1 MMLYQADWTSNM
13 LHELLALVHSQ
24 LKVVHWSFTWIN
36 VTEVSIILGTIFV
49 FYRKFIKNTQAEKL
63 VRGIVFLFMAWVV
76 SEILISLKLYILGMF
91 LKTLVALIALSL
103 IVIFQPELRRF
114 LGYLGQP
121 GFISKTFLKPSVH
134 VDATKT
140 DVVKEVIEAV
150 KYLAK
155 SRIGALIVFQKEIS
169 ASSYFDVGTKIN
181 ADVSTELI
189 LTIFH
194 PNTPLH
200 DGAMVIKDSKI
211 LSAGV
216 LLPLTED
223 PKLSWKYGTRHRAAI
238 GMSEASDSACLVV
251 SEETGDVSVS
261 VDGTLKKYEDLPTLK
276 ADLEKLLGYEIPED
290 ETKKNVFNFNNF
302 LSFKMNN
309 QNKKANGDK

>member
-1 MMLYQADWTSNM
+1 MYQNWLSFLQTQFK
-13 LHELLALVHSQ
+13 AL
-24 LKVVHWSFTWIN
+24 HWSFNWLN
-36 VTEVSIILGTIFV
+36 VTEVLVIVLIVLT
-49 FYRKFIKNTQAEKL
+49 FYAKFIKNTQSEKF
-63 VRGIVFLFMAWVV
+63 VRGIVFLFLAWIF
-76 SEILISLKLYILGMF
+76 SEVLIAFDLNILGVF
-91 LKTLVALIALSL
+91 LKSMVTLVALSL
-103 IVIFQPELRRF
+103 IVIFQPELRRL

-121 GFISKTFLKPSVH
+121 GFISRAFLGAPVH
-134 VDATKT
+134 KIDERI
-140 DVVKEVIEAV
+140 DVVKEVIESV
-150 KYLAK
+150 KYLSK
-155 SRIGALIVFQKEIS
+155 SRTGALIVFQKEIS
-169 ASSYFDVGTKIN
+169 ASTYFDVGTKLN

-251 SEETGDVSVS
+251 SEETGDVSMTL
-261 VDGTLKKYEDLPTLK
+261 DGTLKKYEDLTSLK
-276 ADLEKLLGYEIPED
+276 TDLENLLGYNIAEED
-290 ETKKNVFNFNNF
+290 
-302 LSFKMNN
+302 
-309 QNKKANGDK
+309 NKKSIFRIDNLIPFRKNNDKQKANKDG

>member
-1 MMLYQADWTSNM
+1 M
-13 LHELLALVHSQ
+13 LHDLMVFLQSQMQEL
-24 LKVVHWSFTWIN
+24 HWSFTWLN
-36 VTEVSIILGTIFV
+36 LAEVSLIVGILFAFHT
-49 FYRKFIKNTQAEKL
+49 KFIKNTQSEKL
-63 VRGIVFLFMAWVV
+63 VRGIVFLILAWGF
-76 SEILISLKLYILGMF
+76 SELLIAFNLYILGVFIKSMC
-91 LKTLVALIALSL
+91 ALIALSL

-121 GFISKTFLKPSVH
+121 GFISKAIWGTPTHKGNE
-134 VDATKT
+134 KI
-140 DVVKEVIEAV
+140 DVTKEVIEAV
-150 KYLAK
+150 KYLSK
-155 SRIGALIVFQKEIS
+155 TRTGALIVFQKEVS
-169 ASSYFDVGTKIN
+169 ASSYFEVGTKLN

-200 DGAMVIKDSKI
+200 DGAMVLQDGKI

-238 GMSEASDSACLVV
+238 GMSEVSDSACLVV

-261 VDGTLKKYEDLPTLK
+261 VDGALKRYEDLTTLK
-276 ADLEKLLGYEIPED
+276 TDLDKLLGYNQEEE
-290 ETKKNVFNFNNF
+290 ETKRSLFKINNIININRKHED
-302 LSFKMNN
+302 LPKV
-309 QNKKANGDK
+309 NKDI

>member
-1 MMLYQADWTSNM
+1 MFHD
-13 LHELLALVHSQ
+13 LLAFFQSQ
-24 LKVVHWSFTWIN
+24 VKALHWSFTWLN
-36 VTEVSIILGTIFV
+36 VSEVLIIVVTVLA
-49 FYRKFIKNTQAEKL
+49 FYRKFIKNTQSEKL
-63 VRGIVFLFMAWVV
+63 VKGIFFLVLAWLF
-76 SEILISLKLYILGMF
+76 SEVLIALDLNILGVF
-91 LKTLVALIALSL
+91 VKSLVTLIALSL

-121 GFISKTFLKPSVH
+121 GFISKAILGAPVH
-134 VDATKT
+134 KNNENIDI
-140 DVVKEVIEAV
+140 VKEVIEAV

-155 SRIGALIVFQKEIS
+155 SRTGALIVFQREIS
-169 ASSYFDVGTKIN
+169 ASSYSDVGTKLN

-200 DGAMVIKDSKI
+200 DGAMVINDGRI

-238 GMSEASDSACLVV
+238 GMSEVSDSACLVV

-261 VDGTLKKYEDLPTLK
+261 LDGTLKKYEDLTSLK
-276 ADLEKLLGYEIPED
+276 ADLDKLLGYNDEEED
-290 ETKKNVFNFNNF
+290 NKKTIFNFNNIITIKKDDEK
-302 LSFKMNN
+302 SRV
-309 QNKKANGDK
+309 NKEL